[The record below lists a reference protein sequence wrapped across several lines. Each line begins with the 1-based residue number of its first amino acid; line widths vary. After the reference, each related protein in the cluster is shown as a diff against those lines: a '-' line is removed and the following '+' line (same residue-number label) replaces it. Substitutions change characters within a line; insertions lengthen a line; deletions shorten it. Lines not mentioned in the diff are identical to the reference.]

1 MRERGSFCRLRNLNG
16 SWDPI
21 LEAKAD
27 EELAPIGANGTPAAA
42 RTEIGRRLSAVVR
55 TTRRSCQAFRQ
66 SVDYIFFL
74 NHKTA
79 TPRARPPTKQSCIC
93 NNLSKTAN

>member
-21 LEAKAD
+21 LEASAD

-42 RTEIGRRLSAVVR
+42 RTKIGRRLSARLSEQVAKVAKR
-55 TTRRSCQAFRQ
+55 FDKALIIYFFEPQSGDTARAAAHQAE
-66 SVDYIFFL
+66 L
-74 NHKTA
+74 H
-79 TPRARPPTKQSCIC
+79 
-93 NNLSKTAN
+93 L